1 MPSKFVQNSAEK
13 AGISV
18 EAAEAKWHEAKQAVH
33 KGKRRGSWYWGK
45 VVNTF
50 KKMMGLSESLTLKE
64 FMLLDEAELI
74 NPMKSMPKQRK

>member
-1 MPSKFVQNSAEK
+1 MPTKFVQNSAEK

-18 EAAEAKWHEAKQAVH
+18 EAAEEKWHEAKQSVH

-50 KKMMGLSESLTLKE
+50 KKMMGLSESITLKE
-64 FMLLDEAELI
+64 FIMLDEAELT